1 MESRKKILDKA
12 KKLKELAERGVGG
25 EKENAKSMLE
35 KYMIKHEISDE
46 EIYSYEPSSDD
57 YSKMT
62 DEQFIQ
68 LIIIEFIPVGISA
81 IFSKFGND
89 EHKAKANLDANV
101 FLNKFLN
108 LILDRTNTKK

>member
-1 MESRKKILDKA
+1 
-12 KKLKELAERGVGG
+12 
-25 EKENAKSMLE
+25 
-35 KYMIKHEISDE
+35 
-46 EIYSYEPSSDD
+46 
-57 YSKMT
+57 MT

-108 LILDRTNTKK
+108 LILDRTKK